1 MKIRPELIR
10 LLTDRPTVDPIIHC
24 RRVIGCHSRAHPL
37 VDLSGDQTA
46 DATKRDTR
54 AWYAARVGD
63 RVQHVKNPSSFSN
76 ANAASTDLPHSVF
89 VRSLCDTSDSLTQGY
104 SPIGGEYVGNQRT
117 LILRY
122 IQIKKRWGSIR

>member
-10 LLTDRPTVDPIIHC
+10 LLTDRPTVDPIIRC
-24 RRVIGCHSRAHPL
+24 RRVIGCYGRAHPL
-37 VDLSGDQTA
+37 VDLSGDQTCRCDEA
-46 DATKRDTR
+46 RYGR
-54 AWYAARVGD
+54 MVRARVGD
-63 RVQHVKNPSSFSN
+63 RVQRVKNRSSFSN
-76 ANAASTDLPHSVF
+76 ANVASTDLPHSVF